1 MHCMAER
8 MPVSKVEE
16 MNRLL
21 QEASQILQQAV
32 DVGVMARDEGA
43 ESRKAVDR
51 EWERF
56 IGGLWAY
63 LRQKGRERGENLIAG
78 VSLTRVMMGGK

>member
-1 MHCMAER
+1 MAEPV
-8 MPVSKVEE
+8 PVSRLEE

-21 QEASQILQQAV
+21 QEATQILQRAV
-32 DVGVMARDEGA
+32 DAGAAARDEGT

-56 IGGLWAY
+56 LGGVWHY
-63 LRQKGRERGENLIAG
+63 LRQKGRERGENLTAG
-78 VSLTRVMMGGK
+78 ISFARIMMGGK

>member
-1 MHCMAER
+1 MAEP
-8 MPVSKVEE
+8 MPSSKVEE

-21 QEASQILQQAV
+21 QEACQLLQQAV
-32 DVGVMARDEGA
+32 DVGVSARDEGPEA
-43 ESRKAVDR
+43 RKAVDR

-56 IGGLWAY
+56 MGTIWTY

-78 VSLTRVMMGGK
+78 VSLARVMMGGR

>member
-1 MHCMAER
+1 MAEP
-8 MPVSKVEE
+8 MATSKVDE

-21 QEASQILQQAV
+21 QEASRLLQQAV
-32 DVGVMARDEGA
+32 DAGADARAAGPDA
-43 ESRKAVDR
+43 RKAVDR

-56 IGGLWAY
+56 LGGFWSY

-78 VSLTRVMMGGK
+78 ISFGRIMAGGK